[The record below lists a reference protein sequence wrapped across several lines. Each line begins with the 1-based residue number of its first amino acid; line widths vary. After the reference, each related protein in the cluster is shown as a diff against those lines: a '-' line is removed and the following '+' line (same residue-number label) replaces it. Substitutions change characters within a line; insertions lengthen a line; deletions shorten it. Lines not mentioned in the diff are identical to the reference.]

1 MYYVS
6 GYNIWNDTSS
16 SYRFLGQK
24 ISNGESH
31 LVVQQKLTMRYQLR
45 AYEVRLLWLIFY
57 TLNKWIEDAHKKG
70 SLRHNGQT
78 IKIKEILCKAKV
90 ASILLGDQIGGYPHF
105 LLLQGPHFLQFF
117 FSSGVHI
124 SYNFIDSGCHISYN
138 ILESG
143 YHISYNIW

>member
-45 AYEVRLLWLIFY
+45 
-57 TLNKWIEDAHKKG
+57 
-70 SLRHNGQT
+70 GQT
-78 IKIKEILCKAKV
+78 PLTY
-90 ASILLGDQIGGYPHF
+90 LLHSKQMDWGRSQKR
-105 LLLQGPHFLQFF
+105 FF
-117 FSSGVHI
+117 KT
-124 SYNFIDSGCHISYN
+124 
-138 ILESG
+138 
-143 YHISYNIW
+143 